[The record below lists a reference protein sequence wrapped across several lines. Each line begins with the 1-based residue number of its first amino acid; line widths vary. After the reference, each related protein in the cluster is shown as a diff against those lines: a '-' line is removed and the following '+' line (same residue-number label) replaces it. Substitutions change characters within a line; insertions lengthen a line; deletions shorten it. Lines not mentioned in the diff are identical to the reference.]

1 MKISF
6 PLFVSVQIF
15 ILLNIPVFS
24 AAQSERAGNHC
35 AVQKSP
41 FRLSMDSGKVIYS
54 NQCIS
59 CHQANGLGISGINPS
74 LNGKGV
80 TGDKTKLIGII
91 IVGQNTHG
99 GMNGKIYQDTM
110 PANPEI
116 KDQEIADVL
125 TFIRN
130 SFGNKASS
138 VKVTE
143 VKSTRK
149 KLKQSK

>member
-1 MKISF
+1 MKIYF
-6 PLFVSVQIF
+6 PLFVSIQIF
-15 ILLNIPVFS
+15 IFLNIPSLS
-24 AAQSERAGNHC
+24 AAQAERAGNHC

-41 FRLSMDSGKVIYS
+41 FRVSMDSGKVVYS
-54 NQCIS
+54 NQCLS
-59 CHQANGLGISGINPS
+59 CHEANGLGVPGINPP

-91 IVGQNTHG
+91 IGGQNSHG
-99 GMNGKIYQDTM
+99 GIKGKIYQDTM
-110 PANPEI
+110 PANSEI

-149 KLKQSK
+149 KLKNSE